1 MRQLG
6 WLLSAAALSLTACGE
21 TTSPPGNGDPMPG
34 RPDAGAPDS
43 GTPGTGG
50 PGDPNTP
57 PEPQGS
63 ARIPAYLKASPYTRL
78 VLEVDSSEGFS
89 PRAGVETAVVDTL
102 RAVVAKPGGVSVT
115 RDQTLPRK
123 GSTYEWTQSELFQL
137 ADSTFTLPRAG
148 DTVRMHVMFLDGQF
162 NGGQVLGL
170 AWSSTHLV
178 VFKETIER
186 QCRSGLG
193 ATLGERVC
201 EAAEQGVWVH
211 ELGHLLGLVNNGLP
225 MAAPHQDADHPGH
238 DSNDGCVMFWAFDT
252 SSSLDKVARQ
262 LLGGEAVNLQFD
274 DACKADLAA
283 GRGVP

>member
-1 MRQLG
+1 MPRHLLP
-6 WLLSAAALSLTACGE
+6 LLSAAALCLAACGE
-21 TTSPPGNGDPMPG
+21 TNAPPGNGDG
-34 RPDAGAPDS
+34 GTGGPDS
-43 GTPGTGG
+43 GTPQ
-50 PGDPNTP
+50 
-57 PEPQGS
+57 EPQGS
-63 ARIPAYLKASPYTRL
+63 ARIPAYLKASPYSRL
-78 VLEVDSSEGFS
+78 VLEVDSTEGFA
-89 PRAGVETAVVDTL
+89 PRASVESAVLDTL
-102 RAVVAKPGGVSVT
+102 RGVVAKPDGVLVT

-137 ADSTFTLPRAG
+137 ADTTFTLPRAAG
-148 DTVRMHVMFLDGQF
+148 TVRMHVLFLDGQF

-170 AWSSTHLV
+170 AWSNTHLV
-178 VFKETIER
+178 VFKETLER

-225 MAAPHQDADHPGH
+225 MVSQHQDAAHPGH
-238 DSNDGCVMFWAFDT
+238 DGNEGCVMYWAFDT

-283 GRGVP
+283 GRAAP